1 MKLLISSISFR
12 TFQFF
17 GLEPMM
23 GSS

>member
-12 TFQFF
+12 TFQSF